1 LAIDL
6 SEAPDHRQEDSMAT
20 IANRNGVDVERL
32 VATVGAVQADGNV
45 AKFTFRARSTWET
58 GGRNKGEIRE
68 FEHAGAT
75 TPERPQ
81 AFELIGDEPPVL
93 LGTNAGPNA
102 VELVL
107 QALAFCYAVGYAYNA
122 AAKGIEIEELRYEV
136 EGDLDL
142 HRFLGLGGPRAGFSA
157 IRAKSWVRSSNA
169 TAAQLE
175 ELCQYVQDTSPVR
188 DILAAAVPVTTDLVV
203 LD

>member
-1 LAIDL
+1 
-6 SEAPDHRQEDSMAT
+6 MAT
-20 IANRNGVDVERL
+20 VTTRNGVDVDQL
-32 VATVGAVQADGNV
+32 VGTIGAVQSDPNV
-45 AKFTFRARSTWET
+45 AKFTFRARSTWEQ
-58 GGRNKGEIRE
+58 GGRNRGEIRE
-68 FEHAGAT
+68 FEHMGT
-75 TPERPQ
+75 QTSERPQ

-93 LGTNAGPNA
+93 LGSNAGPNA

-107 QALAFCYAVGYAYNA
+107 QALAFCYAVGFAYNA

-157 IRAKSWVRSSNA
+157 IRAKGWVRSPNA
-169 TAAQLE
+169 SQQQLE

-188 DILAAAVPVTTDLVV
+188 DILGNAVPVSTDLTV
-203 LD
+203 LQ